1 MATLTTNKNFLS
13 PVGFQ
18 FKINSSKYPNLEYF
32 CTAVT
37 LPGFSVNQVATPY
50 KGVNHAMMGD
60 RVSFE
65 DLTIRIN
72 IMEDFENYIETFNWM
87 HNQINATKPEDYKE
101 DATLL
106 VLNSHN
112 NVSKEIKF
120 NGVFPVSLASVN
132 FDSQLDFAF
141 VQADIS
147 FAYTSFEFKS

>member
-1 MATLTTNKNFLS
+1 MALTTNKNFLS

-18 FKINSSKYPNLEYF
+18 FKINSTRYPNLEYF

-37 LPGFSVNQVATPY
+37 LPGFSVNQVATPF

-72 IMEDFENYIETFNWM
+72 VMEDFENYIETFNWM
-87 HNQINATKPEDYKE
+87 HNTVNSSKPEDLKE

-120 NGVFPVSLASVN
+120 NGVFPVSLASIP
-132 FDSQLDFAF
+132 FDSQTDYAF